1 MAVTLQ
7 QIAEQ
12 AGVSRGTVDRALND
26 RGRIDPEMA
35 QKIKN
40 IAKEMGYQPNKA
52 GRAMSIAKKGLK
64 IGVIVQ
70 STETPFIQ
78 EVLSGIER
86 AKNEVESLGGTVKIY
101 QIQGLDAGKVI
112 RVMEELRARQFNA
125 IALMPSDD
133 QLLRQTIDRF
143 VQDYNL
149 PVVTFNADLEDTKR
163 MCFVGQ
169 DAWKS
174 GRAAAGLLGEIV
186 GGEGAVCV
194 ISGNENNQALNDRI
208 AGFVNEM
215 KDSFPRVEILGPRYT
230 YDDNWVAE
238 RIMDEIIE
246 QHPDVKG
253 VYIAGHGEKGIC
265 ECLEKRSL
273 SGSIKVVAN
282 DLLSENIPYL
292 ESGSINFLIGQD
304 PQTQGFEPT
313 MILYRL
319 LLEGIEPEKKHHYTD
334 IVIKTKYNV

>member
-26 RGRIDPEMA
+26 RGRINPEMA

-101 QIQGLDAGKVI
+101 QIHGLDAGRVI
-112 RVMEELRARQFNA
+112 GAMEELQAEQFNA

-133 QLLRQTIDRF
+133 QLLRQTINIF
-143 VQDYNL
+143 VEDYNI
-149 PVVTFNADLEDTKR
+149 PVVTFNADLEDTQR
-163 MCFVGQ
+163 ICFVGQ

-174 GRAAAGLLGEIV
+174 GKAAAGLMGEII
-186 GGEGAVCV
+186 GEEGKVCV
-194 ISGNENNQALNDRI
+194 ISGNENNRALNDRI
-208 AGFVNEM
+208 AGFKDEM
-215 KDSFPRVEILGPRYT
+215 KNNFPAIEIIGTRHT

-265 ECLEKRSL
+265 ECLEKRNMSR
-273 SGSIKVVAN
+273 SIKVVAN

-292 ESGSINFLIGQD
+292 ESGCINFLIGQD

-319 LLEGIEPEKKHHYTD
+319 LLEGIEPEKKYQYSD
-334 IVIKTKYNV
+334 LVIKTKYNI